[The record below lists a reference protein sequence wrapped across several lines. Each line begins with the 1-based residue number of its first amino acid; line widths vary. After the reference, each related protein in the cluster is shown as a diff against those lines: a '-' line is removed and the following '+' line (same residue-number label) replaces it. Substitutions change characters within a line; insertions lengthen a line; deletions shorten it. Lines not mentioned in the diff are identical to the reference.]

1 MEGNRLMIRVK
12 HHIAQYL
19 RDSIQS
25 DVIKVDKGRA
35 MMTMIKPYLTLEP
48 DEWEQEPLPEG
59 MDEIFI
65 ELPKLNQE
73 WEEENGVIY
82 WCNELFRDHLSKRGL
97 DILRNFFNKNFR
109 AAYRSFM
116 DGYTESQQDA
126 TSLDESE
133 ARLKVKRG
141 AAAFLCQYHIDLDE
155 KLIRA
160 MVRDWYRHTERNEQ
174 NRYSPLIY

>member
-1 MEGNRLMIRVK
+1 
-12 HHIAQYL
+12 
-19 RDSIQS
+19 
-25 DVIKVDKGRA
+25 
-35 MMTMIKPYLTLEP
+35 
-48 DEWEQEPLPEG
+48 
-59 MDEIFI
+59 
-65 ELPKLNQE
+65 
-73 WEEENGVIY
+73 
-82 WCNELFRDHLSKRGL
+82 
-97 DILRNFFNKNFR
+97 
-109 AAYRSFM
+109 M

-160 MVRDWYRHTERNEQ
+160 MVRDWYRHVERNEQ